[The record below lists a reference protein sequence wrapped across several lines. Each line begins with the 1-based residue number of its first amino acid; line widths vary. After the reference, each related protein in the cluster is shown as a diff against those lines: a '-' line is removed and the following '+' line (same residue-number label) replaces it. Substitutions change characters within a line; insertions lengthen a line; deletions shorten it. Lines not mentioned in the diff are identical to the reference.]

1 MPFALTSPGA
11 LMITFVVVLVASVAA
26 GTVLMRS
33 HAGRTLLKYRG
44 NRLVSCPE
52 TDAPAAVKVG
62 AARAAI
68 TAPFGL
74 PRLRLKSC
82 SRWPDRQNCDQPCL
96 WQIRAAPHET
106 LVSTVL
112 RRWYE
117 GRRCVICRKSFDE
130 TDWLQHEPCALGP
143 DRVTVDWHDV
153 AQQRILP
160 MLVTH
165 RPVCW
170 NCHIVETFR
179 REHPDLVVDR

>member
-1 MPFALTSPGA
+1 
-11 LMITFVVVLVASVAA
+11 MITLAVVLAAGVAA
-26 GTVLMRS
+26 VAVLSKS
-33 HAGRTLLKYRG
+33 HAGRIFLKYRG

-52 TDAPAAVKVG
+52 THAPAAVRVG
-62 AARAAI
+62 ATWAAV

-82 SRWPDRQNCDQPCL
+82 SRWPDRQDCEQPCL
-96 WQIRAAPHET
+96 WQIRAAPRDT

-117 GRRCVICRKSFDE
+117 GKRCVVCRKCFDA
-130 TDWLQHEPCALGP
+130 TDWLQHEPCALSP
-143 DRVTVDWHDV
+143 DSRTADWHDV
-153 AQQRILP
+153 APQRIP
-160 MLVTH
+160 TMLATH
-165 RPVCW
+165 LPVCW